1 MDYTEAQ
8 RHRICAMLEITH
20 MALRCV
26 DASDTTKPQTADT
39 LIRVSEAVR
48 AVEIM
53 ARELGYVLHEFRRP
67 NQPEK
72 VS

>member
-1 MDYTEAQ
+1 MENENDQ
-8 RHRICAMLEITH
+8 WLKICATLDNAH
-20 MALRCV
+20 HALRCV
-26 DASDTTKPQTADT
+26 DASDTTKPQTQGA
-39 LIRVSEAVR
+39 LNRVSEAVR

-72 VS
+72 M